1 MKRILMLATGGTI
14 ATLDKGHGLSP
25 AITSEEI
32 LSHVPAVGELCQV
45 DAVQLMNLDSTS
57 IGPGHWLKIAGAV
70 RERYDKY
77 DGFVITHG
85 TDTMAYTA
93 AALSYLI
100 QDSPKPI
107 VITGSQKSIA
117 LNDTDARR
125 NLYNSF
131 LYAVDRDSH
140 DVSLV
145 FDGRVILGTRARKER
160 SKSFNAFSSVDYPE
174 RAVIRDGR
182 LIRYLAPQPYAYG
195 AEPVFYDKLEE
206 KVLLL
211 TLIPG
216 MGAEALELLR
226 DSYRAVILQSFGVGG
241 LPEGGNGPLAQAMEE
256 WLAAGKTIVMMTQ
269 VPYEGSD
276 MTVYEV
282 GQQVKERFQLME
294 AYNMTLETATAKLMW
309 VLGQTGDPARVREL
323 FYRPVQFDVIQ

>member
-1 MKRILMLATGGTI
+1 MRRILMLATGGTI
-14 ATLDKGHGLSP
+14 ASKESGQGLSP
-25 AITSEEI
+25 AISSEEI
-32 LSHVPAVGELCQV
+32 LSCVPAIGDLCQV
-45 DAVQLMNLDSTS
+45 EAVQLMNLDSTNV
-57 IGPGHWLKIAGAV
+57 GPGHWLKIAGAV
-70 RERYDKY
+70 RERYDDY

-125 NLYNSF
+125 NLYDSF
-131 LYAVDRDSH
+131 LYAADKQSH

-174 RAVIRDGR
+174 RAVIRDR
-182 LIRYLAPQPYAYG
+182 KLIRYLAPRPYAYG
-195 AEPVFYDKLEE
+195 AEPVFYDRLED

-216 MGAEALELLR
+216 MGAEALRLLK
-226 DSYRAVILQSFGVGG
+226 DSYQAVILQSFGVGG
-241 LPEGGNGPLAQAMEE
+241 LPGGGNGPLAQAVAE
-256 WLAAGKTIVMMTQ
+256 WLAEGKTIVMMTQ

-276 MTVYEV
+276 MSVYQV

-294 AYNMTLETATAKLMW
+294 AYNMTLEAATAKLMW
-309 VLGQTGDPARVREL
+309 VLGQTGDPEQVREL
-323 FYRPVQFDVIQ
+323 FYRPVQFDVIR

>member
-1 MKRILMLATGGTI
+1 MRRILMLATGGTI
-14 ATLDKGHGLSP
+14 ASKESGQGLSP
-25 AITSEEI
+25 AISSEEI
-32 LSHVPAVGELCQV
+32 LSYVPAIGDLCRV
-45 DAVQLMNLDSTS
+45 EAVQLMNLDSTNV
-57 IGPGHWLKIAGAV
+57 GPGHWLKIAGAV
-70 RERYDKY
+70 RERYDDY

-125 NLYNSF
+125 NLYDSF
-131 LYAVDRDSH
+131 LYAADRQSH

-160 SKSFNAFSSVDYPE
+160 SKSFNAFSCVDYPE
-174 RAVIRDGR
+174 RAVIRDGK
-182 LIRYLAPQPYAYG
+182 LIRYLAPRPYAYG
-195 AEPVFYDKLEE
+195 AEPVFYDRLED

-216 MGAEALELLR
+216 MGAEALRLLK
-226 DSYRAVILQSFGVGG
+226 DSYQAVILQSFGVGG
-241 LPEGGNGPLAQAMEE
+241 LPGGGNGPLAQAVAE
-256 WLAAGKTIVMMTQ
+256 WLAGGKTIVMMTQ

-276 MTVYEV
+276 MSVYQV

-294 AYNMTLETATAKLMW
+294 AYNMTLEAATAKLMW
-309 VLGQTGDPARVREL
+309 VLGQTRDPEQVREL
-323 FYRPVQFDVIQ
+323 FYRPVQFDVIR